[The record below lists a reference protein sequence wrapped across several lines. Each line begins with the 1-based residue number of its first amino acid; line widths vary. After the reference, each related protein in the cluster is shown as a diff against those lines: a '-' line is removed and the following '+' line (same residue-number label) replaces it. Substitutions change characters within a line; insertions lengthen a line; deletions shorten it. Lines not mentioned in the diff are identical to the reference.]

1 MVTQTAAKKN
11 LKKGGEV
18 AVDPEI
24 EAMREMYAQTFKEFK
39 ENSIV
44 KGTILDIRNSEVV
57 VDIGYKSEGAIP
69 VSEFLDISEFKPGS
83 QIEVLIEQL
92 EDNDGMIVLSKQKAD
107 KMQSW
112 ERIISECG
120 EGKLVKGKIVRKVK
134 GGMIVDI
141 GCEAFLPASQIAM
154 KPVRNLDDLIGQIY
168 EFKVVKINNERKNI
182 VVSRKQFLE
191 ETLSKDKAK
200 LLTEL
205 RIGDSRAGTVKNITD
220 FGVFIDLNGI
230 DGLLHITDMTWGRIS
245 HPSEMVAI
253 GDAIEVV
260 ILDIDK
266 EKERVSLGLKQK
278 TPNPWDD
285 VEKKYAVGT
294 KIKGRVVNIMPYGVF
309 VELEKGIEGLIHIS
323 ELSWTKR
330 INHPS
335 EILAIGDI
343 VEAMVLNIEKDAK
356 KISLGIKQ
364 TEANPW
370 TTVEEKFPVGTKIAG
385 KIRNITSYGAFVELE
400 EGIDGL
406 IHISDISWTK
416 KINHPSEYLK
426 KGDKVDAIV
435 LSVDQKNKKISL
447 GLKQLEP
454 DPWDKIEQEYKI
466 GTIVTGK
473 VNKVTG
479 FGAFVE
485 LNYGFEGLV
494 HVSQLSGSD
503 DNMPVNAE
511 NIVKEGQE
519 LTAMVIKVDPPE
531 RKIALS
537 VKEYMKYKKD
547 TEGR

>member
-44 KGTILDIRNSEVV
+44 KGTVLDIRNSEVV

-69 VSEFLDISEFKPGS
+69 VSEFLDISECKPGDT
-83 QIEVLIEQL
+83 IDVLIEQL

-112 ERIISECG
+112 ERIIAECG

-141 GCEAFLPASQIAM
+141 GCEAFLPASQIATR
-154 KPVRNLDDLIGQIY
+154 PVRNLDDLLGQIY

-205 RIGDSRAGTVKNITD
+205 KVGDSRPGTVKNITD
-220 FGVFIDLNGI
+220 FGVFVDLNGI

-245 HPSEMVAI
+245 HPSELVAI
-253 GDAIEVV
+253 GDAIEVM

-309 VELEKGIEGLIHIS
+309 IELEKGIEGLIHIS
-323 ELSWTKR
+323 EIHDKR
-330 INHPS
+330 IEHPK
-335 EILAIGDI
+335 E
-343 VEAMVLNIEKDAK
+343 VL
-356 KISLGIKQ
+356 
-364 TEANPW
+364 
-370 TTVEEKFPVGTKIAG
+370 
-385 KIRNITSYGAFVELE
+385 
-400 EGIDGL
+400 
-406 IHISDISWTK
+406 
-416 KINHPSEYLK
+416 
-426 KGDKVDAIV
+426 
-435 LSVDQKNKKISL
+435 
-447 GLKQLEP
+447 
-454 DPWDKIEQEYKI
+454 
-466 GTIVTGK
+466 
-473 VNKVTG
+473 
-479 FGAFVE
+479 
-485 LNYGFEGLV
+485 
-494 HVSQLSGSD
+494 
-503 DNMPVNAE
+503 
-511 NIVKEGQE
+511 KEGDVVT
-519 LTAMVIKVDPPE
+519 LRVIKVDPDNHRIGLSLRRVESMAYADMDWESLEGVLEESEQPE
-531 RKIALS
+531 ATEETPAEPE
-537 VKEYMKYKKD
+537 KEKPAESEEETK
-547 TEGR
+547 